1 MAEGFG
7 YKWSHPRALEDLL
20 DASSG
25 SRALTLQC
33 EHRDPSEATFRF
45 HAFVQSDAIGPA
57 ASWRQVVPADALST
71 LLIATNFR
79 RYPKINLDLM
89 APIQLE
95 NLLPYNLQY
104 RIYDKDTDQ
113 NWRSYLRAGGI
124 MPIHSVELSHL
135 VLLNIEINDTSSQA
149 FV

>member
-1 MAEGFG
+1 MLAVRLPTGGKYHPSMFGFIT
-7 YKWSHPRALEDLL
+7 YHHE
-20 DASSG
+20 
-25 SRALTLQC
+25 
-33 EHRDPSEATFRF
+33 
-45 HAFVQSDAIGPA
+45 I
-57 ASWRQVVPADALST
+57 
-71 LLIATNFR
+71 FR
-79 RYPKINLDLM
+79 RYPKMDLILM

-135 VLLNIEINDTSSQA
+135 VLLNIEINDTS
-149 FV
+149 